1 MIMNRKEDGI
11 DIIFSW
17 KEIFIL
23 ILKRKISLN
32 NKDLKEATFGIL
44 QFTMTLHENFNDYL
58 KKLEE
63 SPEYKKFIQITK
75 NGNNK
80 DNR

>member
-17 KEIFIL
+17 KEIFTL

-44 QFTMTLHENFNDYL
+44 QFTMTLQENFNDYL

>member
-17 KEIFIL
+17 KEIFTL

-32 NKDLKEATFGIL
+32 NKDLKEATIGIL